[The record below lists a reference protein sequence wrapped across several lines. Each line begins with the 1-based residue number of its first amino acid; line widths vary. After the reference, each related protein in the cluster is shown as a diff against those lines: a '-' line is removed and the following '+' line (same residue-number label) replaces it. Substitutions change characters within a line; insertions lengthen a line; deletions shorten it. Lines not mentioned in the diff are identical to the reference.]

1 MISLLWAAL
10 IRDPLIVLATVAMG
24 TISLL
29 TSLFDASGRAQHRV
43 ARVWGRM
50 LLRIAGTRVRVEG
63 LENIVP
69 DGSYIF
75 VSNHLSYMDTPLA
88 IAHIPAQFRFL
99 AKKSL
104 FKVPFIGFHLQR
116 AGHIPVARE
125 DARASLR
132 TMTEAARI
140 VRERNV
146 SLLVFPEGGRSPD
159 KMREFKEGAAY
170 IAIKAGVPAVP
181 VGIVGTREVLPMD
194 SLLVKPGQVTLRIG
208 VPIPTAGL
216 GGHDHRALTGQLRE
230 RVLELTSRKQSSNLL
245 RTSRS
250 G

>member
-1 MISLLWAAL
+1 MISVLWAVL

-24 TISLL
+24 TISLV
-29 TSLFDASGRAQHRV
+29 TSLVDASGRAQHRV

-63 LENIVP
+63 LENIVA

-99 AKKSL
+99 AKKGL

-116 AGHIPVARE
+116 AGHIPVARQ

-146 SLLVFPEGGRSPD
+146 SLLVFPEGGRSPG

-216 GGHDHRALTGQLRE
+216 GGHDHRSLTSELRE
-230 RVLELTSRKQSSNLL
+230 RVEDLTSRK
-245 RTSRS
+245 
-250 G
+250 